1 MSNFKYKL
9 PAILYSLLIFGISS
23 IPQTKLPRLDILNFD
38 KLNHLIEY
46 IFYAMTLF
54 LAYSNA
60 KSEKIVKYAGLLTIL
75 TGLLFGITDEIHQIF
90 VPGREFSMLDYAA
103 DTLGILLGVFI
114 YTKFGLAAILKKDLD
129 RQISKT
135 T

>member
-1 MSNFKYKL
+1 MSNFKYKI
-9 PAILYSLLIFGISS
+9 PAILYSMLIFGISS

-46 IFYAMTLF
+46 TFYAMTLF
-54 LAYSNA
+54 LAFSNA
-60 KSEKIVKYAGLLTIL
+60 KSEKIIKYAGLLTIL

-90 VPGREFSMLDYAA
+90 VPGREFSMFDYAA

-114 YTKFGLAAILKKDLD
+114 YTKFGLSAIFKKDLD
-129 RQISKT
+129 QQST
-135 T
+135 

>member
-1 MSNFKYKL
+1 MSNFKYKI
-9 PAILYSLLIFGISS
+9 PAILYSVLIFGISS

-46 IFYAMTLF
+46 TFYAMTLF
-54 LAYSNA
+54 LAFSNA
-60 KSEKIVKYAGLLTIL
+60 KSEKIIKYAGLLTIL

-90 VPGREFSMLDYAA
+90 VPGREFSMFDYAA

-114 YTKFGLAAILKKDLD
+114 YTKFGLSAIFKKDLD
-129 RQISKT
+129 QQST
-135 T
+135 